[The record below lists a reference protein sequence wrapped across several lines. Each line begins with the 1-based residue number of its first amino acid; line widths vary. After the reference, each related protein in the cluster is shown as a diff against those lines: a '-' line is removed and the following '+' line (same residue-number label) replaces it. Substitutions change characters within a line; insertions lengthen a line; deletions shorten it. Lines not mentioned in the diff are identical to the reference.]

1 MAVTKTILK
10 KTPQTA
16 VVKLVG
22 SGTATI
28 DLDVDLKTADESF
41 LGYANANVNIA
52 GMLWTLGGT
61 DSLTIARN
69 STTTMVLYGNDNW
82 TLNQQWGFT
91 DTSNNTANI
100 ACTLS
105 GSGGTAYLTLS
116 KTQGYS
122 LPNQQVLYS
131 KYD

>member
-1 MAVTKTILK
+1 MAVTKTVLK

-41 LGYANANVNIA
+41 LGYANANVNVA
-52 GMLWTLGGT
+52 GILWSLGGT

-91 DTSNNTANI
+91 DTANNQANI

-105 GSGGTAYLTLS
+105 GSGGTAFVTLS
-116 KTQGYS
+116 KTQGYT
-122 LPNQQVLYS
+122 LPNQQTLYS

>member
-1 MAVTKTILK
+1 MPVSKTILK

-22 SGTATI
+22 SGSATI
-28 DLDVDLKTADESF
+28 DLNADLKTADESF

-52 GMLWTLGGT
+52 GIVWSLGGS
-61 DSLTIARN
+61 DSLTIARD

-91 DTSNNTANI
+91 DTANNQANI
-100 ACTLS
+100 ACTFS
-105 GSGGTAYLTLS
+105 GSGGTAFITLS
-116 KTQGYS
+116 KTQGFTI
-122 LPNQQVLYS
+122 PNQQVLYS